1 MDTSKIK
8 IKKVNKQGGGS
19 VFYINAR
26 EREHIG
32 IYKGDDVVVD
42 MTVPYELRL
51 VSIKNW
57 KKKYGGPDDAV

>member
-26 EREHIG
+26 ERQHIG
-32 IYKGDDVVVD
+32 IHKGDDVVVD
-42 MTVPYELRL
+42 MTVPYKLTIM
-51 VSIKNW
+51 SIEKW
-57 KKKYGGPDDAV
+57 KKIYGGPDNGI

>member
-32 IYKGDDVVVD
+32 IRKGEDVIVD
-42 MTVPYELRL
+42 MSVPYQIRIM
-51 VSIKNW
+51 SIEKW
-57 KKKYGGPDDAV
+57 KKFYGDE